1 MPEFVSIF
9 SAGPHCS
16 LQDGGRVGHQ
26 AFGVPEGGAMDRDA
40 LILGNRLVG
49 NPPDAAGLEICLGGL
64 SFSPTIALRIALT
77 GTAGD
82 RLTITRTSGEIL
94 EVDAGI
100 SVVAEAG
107 DIISTGFFRD
117 TNCAF
122 IAIGSQFDI
131 GAPFG
136 SQSTS
141 ANARMGG
148 IDGRLLADG
157 DRIPLGRPAPPAPL
171 RQIQTA
177 IFARKTSF
185 HIVPGP
191 QQSWFEDAAY
201 HQFIESEWR
210 LTSKMS
216 RMGIRLAG
224 PVISHRH
231 TADILSDGIVRGA
244 IQIPGDGQPIVMM
257 NDHQT
262 TGGYT
267 KIASICSADQP
278 AFARLSSASKVTFL
292 PVTQTQA
299 EELAIAH
306 QAQIDRII
314 SEMITV

>member
-1 MPEFVSIF
+1 
-9 SAGPHCS
+9 
-16 LQDGGRVGHQ
+16 
-26 AFGVPEGGAMDRDA
+26 
-40 LILGNRLVG
+40 
-49 NPPDAAGLEICLGGL
+49 
-64 SFSPTIALRIALT
+64 
-77 GTAGD
+77 
-82 RLTITRTSGEIL
+82 
-94 EVDAGI
+94 
-100 SVVAEAG
+100 
-107 DIISTGFFRD
+107 
-117 TNCAF
+117 
-122 IAIGSQFDI
+122 
-131 GAPFG
+131 
-136 SQSTS
+136 
-141 ANARMGG
+141 MGG

-171 RQIQTA
+171 CQIQTA

-267 KIASICSADQP
+267 KIASICSADLP
-278 AFARLSSASKVTFL
+278 AFARLSSASKITFL
-292 PVTQTQA
+292 PVTQSQA

>member
-1 MPEFVSIF
+1 MPAFLNII

-16 LQDGGRVGHQ
+16 LQDGGRIGHQ
-26 AFGVPEGGAMDRDA
+26 AFGVPEGGAMDTDA
-40 LILGNRLVG
+40 LQIGNMLVG
-49 NPPDAAGLEICLGGL
+49 NPPFATGLEICLGGV
-64 SFSPTIALRIALT
+64 SFSVSTSMNIALT
-77 GTAGD
+77 GTESD
-82 RLTITRTSGEIL
+82 KLTITRPSGDTIEAG
-94 EVDAGI
+94 AGI
-100 SVVAEAG
+100 SVRVDAG
-107 DIISTGFFRD
+107 DVISTGFFRD

-122 IAIGSQFDI
+122 IAIGCQFDI

-141 ANARMGG
+141 ANAQMGG
-148 IDGRLLADG
+148 LNGRLLADG
-157 DRIPLGRPAPPAPL
+157 DKIPLGTPAPPVPS
-171 RQIQTA
+171 RQIDTS

-191 QQSWFEDAAY
+191 QQSWFENDDY
-201 HQFIESEWR
+201 HLFLESEWR

-224 PVISHRH
+224 PVIGHRH
-231 TADILSDGIVRGA
+231 SADILSDGIVRGA

-267 KIASICSADQP
+267 KIASIISADLP
-278 AFARLSSASKVTFL
+278 AFSRLSSASKITFM

-299 EELAIAH
+299 EELARAH
-306 QAQIDRII
+306 QAEIDKII
-314 SEMITV
+314 SQMITF

>member
-1 MPEFVSIF
+1 MPEFVSII

-94 EVDAGI
+94 DVDAGI

-122 IAIGSQFDI
+122 IAVGSQFDI

-136 SQSTS
+136 CNPPRPMQGWEGLT
-141 ANARMGG
+141 ADFWQMVTGYRWVGQH
-148 IDGRLLADG
+148 RL
-157 DRIPLGRPAPPAPL
+157 PAPPD
-171 RQIQTA
+171 TD
-177 IFARKTSF
+177 S
-185 HIVPGP
+185 HICA
-191 QQSWFEDAAY
+191 QNKLSY
-201 HQFIESEWR
+201 C
-210 LTSKMS
+210 
-216 RMGIRLAG
+216 AG
-224 PVISHRH
+224 
-231 TADILSDGIVRGA
+231 
-244 IQIPGDGQPIVMM
+244 
-257 NDHQT
+257 
-262 TGGYT
+262 
-267 KIASICSADQP
+267 ASAK
-278 AFARLSSASKVTFL
+278 LV
-292 PVTQTQA
+292 
-299 EELAIAH
+299 
-306 QAQIDRII
+306 
-314 SEMITV
+314 